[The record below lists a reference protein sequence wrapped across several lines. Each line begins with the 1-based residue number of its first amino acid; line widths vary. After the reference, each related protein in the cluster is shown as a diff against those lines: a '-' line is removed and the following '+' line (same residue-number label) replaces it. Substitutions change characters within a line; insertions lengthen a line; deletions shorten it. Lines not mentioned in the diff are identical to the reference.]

1 MLNEIYHMMD
11 CECDIKTQMKGIEL
25 AKKCEDLYLF
35 LQPVNDSYSKNIWY
49 NCALVLC
56 SKSDEKLEIYLG
68 QLLEWLQDLTWPGAL
83 LILGRLR
90 RFSGIKLLPYFFEAV
105 KKSWDLPDY
114 DNTWLDNLSLLTEN
128 TDLCNHLDEFLLRE
142 LKRRYIHCME
152 S

>member
-90 RFSGIKLLPYFFEAV
+90 RFSGIKLLQ
-105 KKSWDLPDY
+105 
-114 DNTWLDNLSLLTEN
+114 
-128 TDLCNHLDEFLLRE
+128 
-142 LKRRYIHCME
+142 
-152 S
+152 